1 MKFRIKEIRESKGM
15 TQTELSEKAGITRAT
30 IWKLETGEEEVTT
43 SRTLAS
49 IANALDVTIG
59 ELFLADKVQYTKFFK
74 VIDHDA

>member
-43 SRTLAS
+43 SKTLAS
-49 IANALDVTIG
+49 LANALDVTIG
-59 ELFLADKVQYTKFFK
+59 ELFLPDKV
-74 VIDHDA
+74 